1 MFHGGI
7 ETNRD
12 IAGNIIGVAG
22 IRLANGPIIF
32 NYRGVGTL
40 KSLREIEKQSVLS
53 LEDLVKLEEFILET
67 GYMSRE
73 KVLEEI
79 ERFTVKLGIDEYYFR
94 STSVD
99 DIAKHLI
106 SISASELVSK
116 FSGAGV
122 GVELINEEPD
132 RALYIIETA
141 KIWEIEDRIEKK
153 YPTFRVESYRT
164 KNPAN
169 DQDLR
174 LYIVSRP
181 LFQEGL
187 AHQPQL
193 TFEEAAN
200 QVFLEARAADTLSR
214 YREAW
219 EWMCNR
225 EAPFI
230 AITEKPESGETRVMV
245 GIHGQGTRQFMSN
258 FTNQMRRFE
267 LNSNRKYK
275 EIFFDHKS
283 IYTFYFDTLKKD
295 IIEDFSR
302 GLNTTV
308 MLPQGAINALF
319 TEGRLAAQPTMYA
332 ISAAA
337 FTNQF
342 ITVLTEEY
350 TSLSRALK
358 DQPEAKGI
366 LDKMKLRLV
375 KDTFTEARIAQ
386 TVKDYTDIVQL
397 IYQDFACRL
406 HPKHKPT
413 NDTEL
418 HRQIETQIET
428 DVPSSTDKIILQ
440 YFLTFNKMILKTN
453 FFRRDKICAAFRLD
467 PSFLNDMDFPE
478 KPFGVFF
485 LVGRAFIG
493 FHIRF
498 RDIARGGIRIVKS
511 RNISEYHHNL
521 DTTFVENYNLALTQ
535 QKKNKDIPEGGS
547 KGIIL
552 LRNDNQDEE
561 RRAFIDYVDGILD
574 VIIDHEEVRDLF
586 EQEEI
591 LFFGPDER
599 TADLMDWVPSYG
611 RKRLYPFWKALST
624 GKSPENGGI
633 PHDLYGMTT
642 SSVHQYVLG
651 ALEKLGLN
659 EEDVVKFQTGGPDG
673 DLGSNE
679 IKISKDKTIA
689 VVDGSGVLYDP
700 QGIDRQE
707 LGRLAV
713 NRVMVENFDRA
724 LLSPEGFLV
733 LVNDKQ
739 VTLPDGTL
747 VPNGEEFRN
756 GFHLHPLAQA
766 DLFVPCGGR
775 PAAVNI
781 NNWRQLLDEGGAPKF
796 KIIVEGANLFI
807 TEEARLRLEEQGVI
821 VIKDASANKGGVT
834 SSSFEVFAALALSDD
849 EFDVHMRVQN
859 GNIPEFMKSY
869 VDEVIARINAN
880 ARTEFE
886 ILWRENE
893 TKGLPFTHL
902 TNLVSRKIND
912 ITDAIFNSDLPSDRD
927 LKAKVVEEYTP
938 QPLLDL
944 IGLENVLNRV
954 PDNYLNAIVATK
966 IATSFVYAHG
976 LDGNEIDFFNY
987 LKKYARA

>member
-1 MFHGGI
+1 V
-7 ETNRD
+7 E
-12 IAGNIIGVAG
+12 
-22 IRLANGPIIF
+22 
-32 NYRGVGTL
+32 TL
-40 KSLREIEKQSVLS
+40 KSLREIEKKSFLS

-73 KVLEEI
+73 KALEEI
-79 ERFTVKLGIDEYYFR
+79 ERFAVNLGIDEYYFK
-94 STSVD
+94 STGID

-116 FSGAGV
+116 YGGVGV
-122 GVELINEEPD
+122 GVELINEEED
-132 RALYIIETA
+132 RALYIIETT
-141 KIWEIEDRIEKK
+141 KIEEIEDRIEKK

-164 KNPAN
+164 KNPSD
-169 DQDLR
+169 DQHLR
-174 LYIVSRP
+174 LYIVSKP
-181 LFQEGL
+181 LFKEGL
-187 AHQPQL
+187 EKKKELSFQD
-193 TFEEAAN
+193 AAN
-200 QVFLEARAADTLSR
+200 EVFLEARAAETLSR
-214 YREAW
+214 YQEAW

-230 AITEKPESGETRVMV
+230 SITEKPESDETRVMV
-245 GIHGQGTRQFMSN
+245 GIHGQETRQFMAN
-258 FTNQMRRFE
+258 FTNQVRRFG
-267 LNSNRKYK
+267 LMSNRKYK
-275 EIFFDHKS
+275 ETFFDQKS
-283 IYTFYFDTLKKD
+283 IYTFYFEALDKE
-295 IIEDFSR
+295 IVEDFSR

-308 MLPQGAINALF
+308 MLPQDAITKLF
-319 TEGRLAAQPTMYA
+319 TEGIFGAQPTMYA

-350 TSLSRALK
+350 TSLSKALK

-386 TVKDYTDIVQL
+386 TVKDYSEIVSL
-397 IYQDFACRL
+397 IYQDFSYRL
-406 HPKHKPT
+406 HPKRSPT
-413 NDTEL
+413 CDREL
-418 HRQIETQIET
+418 HKKIENQIET
-428 DVPSSTDKIILQ
+428 DVPSITDKIILH
-440 YFLTFNKMILKTN
+440 YFLMFNKMILKTN
-453 FFRRDKICAAFRLD
+453 FFRRDKICAVYRLD
-467 PSFLNDMDFPE
+467 PSFLDEVDFPE
-478 KPFGVFF
+478 KPFSVFF
-485 LVGRAFIG
+485 CVGRAFIG

-511 RNISEYHHNL
+511 RNISEYHTNL
-521 DTTFVENYNLALTQ
+521 DTVFMENYNLALTQ

-552 LRNDNQDEE
+552 LRMDNQEE
-561 RRAFIDYVDGILD
+561 VERAFIDYVDGILD
-574 VIIDHEEVRDLF
+574 VIIDHEEVTDLF
-586 EQEEI
+586 GKEEI

-599 TADLMDWVPSYG
+599 TADLMDWVPFYA
-611 RKRLYPFWKALST
+611 RKRMYPFWKALST
-624 GKSPENGGI
+624 GKAPENGGI

-651 ALEKLGLN
+651 ALEKRGLK
-659 EEDVVKFQTGGPDG
+659 EENVSKVQTGGPDG

-700 QGIDRQE
+700 QGINRNE
-707 LGRLAV
+707 LGRLAAE
-713 NRVMVENFDRA
+713 RVMVENFDRSM
-724 LLSPEGFLV
+724 LSSEGFLV
-733 LVNDKQ
+733 TVNDKQ

-756 GFHLHPLAQA
+756 GFHLHPLAKA

-781 NNWRQLLDEGGAPKF
+781 NNWRQLIGDGGAPKF

-807 TEEARLRLEEQGVI
+807 TEEARLRLEEHGVV

-834 SSSFEVFAALALSDD
+834 SSSLEVFASLALSDD
-849 EFDVHMRVQN
+849 EFDAHMRVKN
-859 GNIPEFMKSY
+859 GNVPEFMKLY
-869 VDEVIARINAN
+869 VDEVIATINNN

-886 ILWRENE
+886 LLWSENDK
-893 TKGLPFTHL
+893 KGLPFTHL
-902 TNLVSRKIND
+902 TNIVSRKIND
-912 ITDAIFNSDLPSDRD
+912 ITDAIFNSDLPSDIG
-927 LKAKVVEEYTP
+927 LKEKVVQEYTP
-938 QPLLDL
+938 KPLLDL
-944 IGLENVLNRV
+944 VGLEKILKRV

-966 IATSFVYAHG
+966 LATSFVYAHG

-987 LKKYARA
+987 LKNYTSA